1 MAKKIKLVPLT
12 KKDLAKATP
21 AQRKLLKGAAKLVIA
36 KAKKARAALAPKP
49 LKKPSAKELEEFAK
63 KRKGV
68 TLTDIAVA
76 GTSQAVKE
84 FNRRNAEAAAAW
96 TDADEELKKEAAKK
110 TRKPAHLTFASSDLP
125 VESDKPGVARNPK
138 PPKVVK
144 PLAADGALVPPE
156 IISYHFLK
164 LMERM
169 AAEHG
174 GTSAQAL
181 EDLKADIAKRKS
193 T

>member
-1 MAKKIKLVPLT
+1 MAKKPARTVASLS
-12 KKDLAKATP
+12 KKEMKTARLGKPKFFRSAEFDKKPT
-21 AQRKLLKGAAKLVIA
+21 AAAFKKA
-36 KAKKARAALAPKP
+36 KAKLAALPVPKP
-49 LKKPSAKELEEFAK
+49 HAVKVLAK
-63 KRKGV
+63 K
-68 TLTDIAVA
+68 D
-76 GTSQAVKE
+76 E
-84 FNRRNAEAAAAW
+84 AAAW

-110 TRKPAHLTFASSDLP
+110 KGKAAHPPSAVP

-181 EDLKADIAKRKS
+181 EDLKADIAKRKP

>member
-21 AQRKLLKGAAKLVIA
+21 AQRKLLKGAAKLVIK
-36 KAKKARAALAPKP
+36 KAKKAKAALA
-49 LKKPSAKELEEFAK
+49 KKPGPPPLPPLTALLAAGVKKIVKDAK
-63 KRKGV
+63 
-68 TLTDIAVA
+68 VA
-76 GTSQAVKE
+76 DKD
-84 FNRRNAEAAAAW
+84 AAAAW
-96 TDADEELKKEAAKK
+96 VDADEELKKEAAKK